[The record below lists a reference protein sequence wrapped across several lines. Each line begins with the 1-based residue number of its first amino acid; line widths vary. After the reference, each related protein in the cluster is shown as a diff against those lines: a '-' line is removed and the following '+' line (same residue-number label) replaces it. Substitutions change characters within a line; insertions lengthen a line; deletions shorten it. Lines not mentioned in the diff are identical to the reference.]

1 MRDTIV
7 VELEDIW
14 PLGERAAVMMHDD
27 IAASAGVHT
36 SAGQ

>member
-1 MRDTIV
+1 MRNTVV

-14 PLGERAAVMMHDD
+14 SLEERAAVMMHDD